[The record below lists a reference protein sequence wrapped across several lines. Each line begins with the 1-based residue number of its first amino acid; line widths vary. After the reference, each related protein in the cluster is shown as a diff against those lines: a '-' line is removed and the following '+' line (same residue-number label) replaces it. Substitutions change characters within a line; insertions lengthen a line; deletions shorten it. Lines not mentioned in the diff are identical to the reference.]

1 MSRKKFTPGRC
12 VNGVLLLDK
21 PAGITS
27 NAALQ
32 QVKSIYFAKKAG
44 HTGSL
49 DPLAT
54 GMLPLCFG
62 EATKFSQFLLDSD
75 KKYIV
80 TGKLGERT
88 DTSDADGEII
98 EVRDIKDVTES
109 KLLQIIETFKGPQTQ
124 VPSMFSAIKH
134 EGTPLYE
141 LARKGIEVERKPRQ
155 INVYDMQL
163 LSLTTDSFELSIHCS
178 KGTYVRNLVEDI
190 GEVLGCG
197 AHVAKLRRTSA
208 GSCEAEN
215 MVTMEQLQALFADK
229 NWDALNDLLLP
240 TDIIV
245 AQYPEIALTETA
257 SFYLKRGQAVQI
269 PKAPRSGLVR
279 LRDENNEFIG
289 VGDVQEDGKI
299 APKRLTSSF

>member
-1 MSRKKFTPGRC
+1 MPGRC

-32 QVKSIYFAKKAG
+32 RVKSIYFAKKAG

-80 TGKLGERT
+80 KAKLGEIT
-88 DTSDADGEII
+88 NTSDADGEII
-98 EVRDIKDVTES
+98 ETREIKDVSEA
-109 KLLQIIETFKGPQTQ
+109 KLLQLIETFKGVQSQ
-124 VPSMFSAIKH
+124 VPSMFSALKH
-134 EGTPLYE
+134 QGVPLYK
-141 LARKGIEVERKPRQ
+141 LAREGIEVERKPRE

-163 LSLTTDSFELSIHCS
+163 LNLSSDSFELSIHCS

-190 GEVLGCG
+190 GNQLGCG
-197 AHVAKLRRTSA
+197 AHVAALRRTSA
-208 GSCEAEN
+208 GCYDAAQ
-215 MVTMEQLQALFADK
+215 MIPMEQLEELFEQK

-240 TDIIV
+240 MDSIV
-245 AQYPEIALTETA
+245 SGYPEVLLTETA
-257 SFYLKRGQAVQI
+257 TFYLMRGQSVLI
-269 PKAPRSGLVR
+269 PKSPQSGLLR
-279 LRDENNEFIG
+279 LRDNNNQFIG
-289 VGDVQEDGKI
+289 VGEVQDDGKI
-299 APKRLTSSF
+299 APKRLTSTL

>member
-1 MSRKKFTPGRC
+1 MSRRKTQGRC

-32 QVKSIYFAKKAG
+32 RVKNIYFARKAG

-80 TGKLGERT
+80 KAKLGEIT
-88 DTSDADGEII
+88 NTSDADGEVI
-98 EVRDIKDVTES
+98 ETREIKDVTET
-109 KLLQIIETFKGPQTQ
+109 KLLQLIESFIGLQSQ
-124 VPSMFSAIKH
+124 VPSMYSAIKH
-134 EGTPLYE
+134 QGVPLYK
-141 LARKGIEVERKPRQ
+141 LARDGVEVERKPRE

-163 LSLTTDSFELSIHCS
+163 LSLGPDTFELSIHCS

-190 GEVLGCG
+190 GNKLGCG
-197 AHVAKLRRTSA
+197 AHVLELRRTSA
-208 GSCEAEN
+208 GSYDEQQ
-215 MVTMEQLQALFADK
+215 MVTMEQLEALFEQK
-229 NWDALNDLLLP
+229 NWDALNELLLP
-240 TDIIV
+240 MDTIV
-245 AQYPEIALTETA
+245 SGYPEIALTETA
-257 SFYLKRGQAVQI
+257 TFYLKRGQSVLI
-269 PKAPRSGLVR
+269 PKSPRSGLVR
-279 LRDENNEFIG
+279 LRDNNNEFIG
-289 VGDVQEDGKI
+289 VGDVLEDGKI
-299 APKRLTSSF
+299 APKRLTTT